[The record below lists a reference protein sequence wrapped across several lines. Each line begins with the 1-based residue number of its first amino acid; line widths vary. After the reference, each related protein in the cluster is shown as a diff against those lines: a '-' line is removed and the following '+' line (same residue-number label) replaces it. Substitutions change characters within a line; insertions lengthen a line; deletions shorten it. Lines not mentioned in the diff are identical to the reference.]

1 MIVLKC
7 IVGHHGACARS
18 ILVKL
23 LTWIRT
29 CCWQPSILNV
39 SHRDELMYHFCTRT
53 ILPCI
58 LALKNGI
65 TYVDGWS
72 SKWINVCHYI
82 HYKRLCV

>member
-58 LALKNGI
+58 RVVFE
-65 TYVDGWS
+65 VDQRVPLYS
-72 SKWINVCHYI
+72 
-82 HYKRLCV
+82 L